1 MRIKQPIMV
10 NEVEKIL
17 YSKKLAELLLLQLFA
32 FVLFGRFEVET
43 PPARRIIKWLVIYSI
58 TAGIYCWQG
67 HWATIVP
74 LLATVPGSIYHFIWC
89 KKNGKDPLKAT
100 PRKKYYQLR
109 GWKWE
114 E

>member
-1 MRIKQPIMV
+1 MNAGLEI
-10 NEVEKIL
+10 E
-17 YSKKLAELLLLQLFA
+17 LAELLLLQLFA

-43 PPARRIIKWLVIYSI
+43 HAARRIIKWFVIYGI
-58 TAGIYCWQG
+58 TVGIYYWLG
-67 HWATIVP
+67 NWAALVP
-74 LLATVPGSIYHFIWC
+74 VLAVIQGSIYHVVWC
-89 KKNGKDPLKAT
+89 KKNGIHPLKAT